1 MNSLHAQNLYYL
13 YGCFLIVYRN
23 GIKSISMFFRVNPIS
38 LLTTRLVT
46 QRNKTIDAIAENV
59 QNHEVGVINLTKFS
73 HGDTSFGY
81 LQLDISLQVLN
92 DVSTVSSSRRDGIPP
107 PVDRVQLWSGR
118 KYNQS
123 RTQ

>member
-23 GIKSISMFFRVNPIS
+23 GIKSISMFCRVIPIS
-38 LLTTRLVT
+38 ILTTRLVT

-59 QNHEVGVINLTKFS
+59 QNHELGVINLTKFS

-81 LQLDISLQVLN
+81 LQLDICLQVLN
-92 DVSTVSSSRRDGIPP
+92 DDNTVSSSRRDGTPP
-107 PVDRVQLWSGR
+107 QAGRVQLWSGR
-118 KYNQS
+118 RYNQS
-123 RTQ
+123 HTQ

>member
-23 GIKSISMFFRVNPIS
+23 GIKSISMFCRVIPIS
-38 LLTTRLVT
+38 ILTTRLVT

-73 HGDTSFGY
+73 HGDTSLGY
-81 LQLDISLQVLN
+81 LQLDICLQVLN
-92 DVSTVSSSRRDGIPP
+92 DDSTVSSSRRDGTPP
-107 PVDRVQLWSGR
+107 QVDRAQL
-118 KYNQS
+118 
-123 RTQ
+123 